1 MTNEQKEE
9 DNDPYSVEISCNSCN
24 SNMGYLVLN
33 KEEDKSDRII
43 DILNEHEMTPICIQ
57 CSVESEINKMTS
69 KK

>member
-9 DNDPYSVEISCNSCN
+9 DNDPYAVEISCSHCN
-24 SNMGYLVLN
+24 TNMGYLVLN
-33 KEEDKSDRII
+33 KEVNKSDRLI
-43 DILNEHEMTPICIQ
+43 DILNEHEITTTCIQ